1 MAEEFEEFDYS
12 AHQTQKIT
20 DIDIQKEIRT
30 SYIDYAMSVIVGR
43 ALPDVRD
50 GLKPVHRRVLY
61 AMYKAGLFYNVAYRK
76 SATVVGDVIG
86 HYHPHGDAAAY
97 DTMVRLAQDFSL
109 RYPLVD
115 GHGNFGNIDGDGAA
129 AYRYTEAR
137 MARIANLMLQ
147 DIEKN
152 TVDMVPNFDNRLTE
166 PTVLP
171 SRFPNLLVNGSIG
184 IAVGMATNIP
194 PHNMNEAIDAAIY
207 VMEHPDCTVQDLMQI
222 VRGPD
227 FPTAG
232 IIHGTSG
239 IREAYLTGRGR
250 VKVRAK
256 AEFEEKRGKTSIII
270 TELPYQVNRTM
281 LLANMAQLV
290 KDKRV
295 EGVADIR
302 NESGRKGMRIVIELK
317 RDANPQVVLNLF
329 YKYTQLQ
336 DTCAINML
344 ALVDGVPKTLN
355 LKELLSHYVAF
366 QQEVILRRTQFELD
380 KAEREAHLYEG
391 YKIVADFTD
400 EVISI
405 IRRSESIPDA
415 KEKLAARFDLDD
427 IQTQAIVEMQLGRLS
442 GMERIKIENHLAEL
456 YEKIAELRG
465 IIADEFKI
473 DEIIKKDLLETKAR
487 YGDERRTT
495 IEEADDDIVIED
507 LIEREDCVITVTAA
521 GYIKRMPAVT
531 YSAQRRG
538 GKGITAMATKEED
551 YVTNVYIAHSHDFL
565 LLFSNLGRMYIKKCY
580 EIPEAGR
587 TAKGMNIVNLLQ
599 LAENETITTAIP
611 IAEFDEEKYLVMIT
625 KYGVIKR
632 VNLGEYRTRRT
643 AGLFAINLD
652 EGDELLY
659 VLKTEGKS
667 TILAASREG
676 LAIHFDENDVRAVG
690 RQARGV
696 RMMTLPEGVT
706 VVGAAAIPEE
716 REGLAVLTV
725 TEQGF
730 GKRTYPGDFTVQ
742 NRGGKGM
749 ICHKLNEKTGM
760 LVGLELTHEDDDCM
774 LITDGGIIIRTA
786 VSEIP
791 VYGRAT
797 SGVIVMRT
805 AENTRVAG
813 FTVVKNVKE
822 DETSSAE
829 DGSGETPAPAV
840 PENASPEEN
849 GVSGPEETI

>member
-1 MAEEFEEFDYS
+1 MAEEFDEFDYS

-147 DIEKN
+147 DIEKD

-222 VRGPD
+222 VKGPD

-232 IIHGTSG
+232 IIHGTAG

-270 TELPYQVNRTM
+270 TEIPYQVNRTM
-281 LLANMAQLV
+281 LLASMAQLV

-366 QQEVILRRTQFELD
+366 QQQVILRRTKFELE

-391 YKIVADFTD
+391 YKVVADHTD
-400 EVISI
+400 EVIAI
-405 IRRSESIPDA
+405 IRGSESIPDA

-427 IQTQAIVEMQLGRLS
+427 VQTQAIVEMQLGRLS

-456 YEKIAELRG
+456 YAKIAELRA
-465 IIADEFKI
+465 IISDEFKI

-487 YGDERRTT
+487 YGDDRRTT

-521 GYIKRMPAVT
+521 GYVKRLPAET

-565 LLFSNLGRMYIKKCY
+565 LMFSNMGRMYIKKCY

-599 LAENETITTAIP
+599 LGENETITTAIP
-611 IAEFDEEKYLVMIT
+611 IAEFDADKYLVMIT

-696 RMMTLPEGVT
+696 RMMTLPQGVT
-706 VVGAAAIPEE
+706 VVGAAAIPAE
-716 REGLAVLTV
+716 RDGISVLTV

-730 GKRTYPGDFTVQ
+730 GKRTDPMDFSIQ

-749 ICHKLNEKTGM
+749 LCHKLSEKTGA
-760 LVGLELTHEDDDCM
+760 LVGLELVHEDDDCM

-786 VSEIP
+786 AAGIP
-791 VYGRAT
+791 VYGRAA

-822 DETSSAE
+822 EQPELSAGQDESEPTEPTEQTGEPAE
-829 DGSGETPAPAV
+829 NE
-840 PENASPEEN
+840 
-849 GVSGPEETI
+849 

>member
-12 AHQTQKIT
+12 AHESQKIT

-61 AMYKAGLFYNVAYRK
+61 SMYKQGLFYNVAYRK

-152 TVDMVPNFDNRLTE
+152 TVDMVPNFDNRLLE

-222 VRGPD
+222 VKGPD

-232 IIHGTSG
+232 IIHGTAG

-256 AEFEEKRGKTSIII
+256 AEFEEKHGKTSIII

-295 EGVADIR
+295 EGVSDIR

-355 LKELLSHYVAF
+355 LKDLLSHYVAF
-366 QQEVILRRTQFELD
+366 QQEVILRRTKFELERT
-380 KAEREAHLYEG
+380 EREAHLYEG
-391 YKIVADFTD
+391 YKIVADNTD
-400 EVISI
+400 EVIAI
-405 IRRSESIPDA
+405 IRGSESIPDA

-427 IQTQAIVEMQLGRLS
+427 VQTQAIVEMQLGRLS
-442 GMERIKIENHLAEL
+442 GMERIKIEKHLEEL
-456 YEKIAELRG
+456 YAKIAELKA
-465 IIADEFKI
+465 IIADEFKV
-473 DEIIKKDLLETKAR
+473 DEIIKQDLLETRAR
-487 YGDERRTT
+487 YGDERRTA
-495 IEEADDDIVIED
+495 IEESDDDIVIED

-521 GYIKRMPAVT
+521 GYVKRLPAET

-565 LLFSNLGRMYIKKCY
+565 LLFSNMGRMYIKKCY

-599 LAENETITTAIP
+599 LSENETITTAIP
-611 IAEFDEEKYLVMIT
+611 ITEFDEDKFLVMIT

-659 VLKTEGKS
+659 VLKTEGGS
-667 TILAASREG
+667 TVLAASSEG

-696 RMMTLPEGVT
+696 RMMTLPSGAT
-706 VVGAAAIPEE
+706 VVGAAAIPRE
-716 REGLAVLTV
+716 RDGLSVLTV
-725 TEQGF
+725 TERGF
-730 GKRTYPGDFTVQ
+730 GKRTDPMDFTIQ

-749 ICHKLNEKTGM
+749 ICHKLSDKTGS
-760 LVGLELTHEDDDCM
+760 LVGLELVHDDDDCM
-774 LITDGGIIIRTA
+774 LITEAGIIIRTA

-791 VYGRAT
+791 VYGRAA

-805 AENTRVAG
+805 ADDTRVAN

-822 DETSSAE
+822 EETAE
-829 DGSGETPAPAV
+829 TGEDNALLAETGEEAAEASGEEA
-840 PENASPEEN
+840 ENE
-849 GVSGPEETI
+849 

>member
-12 AHQTQKIT
+12 AHQSQKIT

-61 AMYKAGLFYNVAYRK
+61 AMYKAGLFYNVPYRK

-109 RYPLVD
+109 RYPLID

-152 TVDMVPNFDNRLTE
+152 TVDMAPNFDNRLTE

-207 VMEHPDCTVQDLMQI
+207 VMEHPECTVQDLMQI
-222 VRGPD
+222 VKGPD

-232 IIHGTSG
+232 IIHGTAG

-290 KDKRV
+290 KEKRV

-344 ALVDGVPKTLN
+344 ALVDGVPRTLN

-366 QQEVILRRTQFELD
+366 QQDVILRRTRFELD

-391 YKIVADFTD
+391 YKIVADYTD

-405 IRRSESIPDA
+405 IRNSESIPDA
-415 KEKLAARFDLDD
+415 KAKLAERFGLDD
-427 IQTQAIVEMQLGRLS
+427 VQTQAIVEMQLGRLS

-456 YEKIAELRG
+456 YEKIAELKA
-465 IIADEFKI
+465 IISDEFKI

-487 YGDERRTT
+487 YGDERRTA

-521 GYIKRMPAVT
+521 GYIKRIPAGN
-531 YSAQRRG
+531 Y
-538 GKGITAMATKEED
+538 
-551 YVTNVYIAHSHDFL
+551 
-565 LLFSNLGRMYIKKCY
+565 
-580 EIPEAGR
+580 
-587 TAKGMNIVNLLQ
+587 
-599 LAENETITTAIP
+599 
-611 IAEFDEEKYLVMIT
+611 
-625 KYGVIKR
+625 
-632 VNLGEYRTRRT
+632 
-643 AGLFAINLD
+643 
-652 EGDELLY
+652 
-659 VLKTEGKS
+659 
-667 TILAASREG
+667 
-676 LAIHFDENDVRAVG
+676 
-690 RQARGV
+690 
-696 RMMTLPEGVT
+696 
-706 VVGAAAIPEE
+706 
-716 REGLAVLTV
+716 
-725 TEQGF
+725 
-730 GKRTYPGDFTVQ
+730 
-742 NRGGKGM
+742 
-749 ICHKLNEKTGM
+749 
-760 LVGLELTHEDDDCM
+760 
-774 LITDGGIIIRTA
+774 
-786 VSEIP
+786 
-791 VYGRAT
+791 
-797 SGVIVMRT
+797 
-805 AENTRVAG
+805 
-813 FTVVKNVKE
+813 
-822 DETSSAE
+822 
-829 DGSGETPAPAV
+829 
-840 PENASPEEN
+840 
-849 GVSGPEETI
+849 

>member
-12 AHQTQKIT
+12 AHESQKIT

-61 AMYKAGLFYNVAYRK
+61 SMYKQGLFYNVAYRK

-152 TVDMVPNFDNRLTE
+152 TVDMVPNFDNRLLE

-222 VRGPD
+222 VKGPD

-232 IIHGTSG
+232 IIHGTAG

-256 AEFEEKRGKTSIII
+256 AEFEEKHGKTSIII

-295 EGVADIR
+295 EGVSDIR

-355 LKELLSHYVAF
+355 LKDLLSHYVAF
-366 QQEVILRRTQFELD
+366 QQEVILRRTKFELERT
-380 KAEREAHLYEG
+380 EREAHLYEG
-391 YKIVADFTD
+391 YKIVADNTD
-400 EVISI
+400 EVIAI
-405 IRRSESIPDA
+405 IRGSESIPDA

-427 IQTQAIVEMQLGRLS
+427 VQTQAIVEMQLGRLS
-442 GMERIKIENHLAEL
+442 GMERIKIEKHLEEL
-456 YEKIAELRG
+456 YAKIAELKA
-465 IIADEFKI
+465 IIADEFKV
-473 DEIIKKDLLETKAR
+473 DEIIKQDLLETRAR
-487 YGDERRTT
+487 YGDERRTA
-495 IEEADDDIVIED
+495 IEESDDDIVIED

-521 GYIKRMPAVT
+521 GYVKRLPAET

-565 LLFSNLGRMYIKKCY
+565 LLFSNMGRMYIKKCY

-599 LAENETITTAIP
+599 LSENETITTAIP
-611 IAEFDEEKYLVMIT
+611 ITEFDEDKFLVMIT

-659 VLKTEGKS
+659 VLKTEGVS
-667 TILAASREG
+667 TVLAASSEG

-696 RMMTLPEGVT
+696 RMMTLPSGAT
-706 VVGAAAIPEE
+706 VVGAAAIPRE
-716 REGLAVLTV
+716 RDGLSVLTV
-725 TEQGF
+725 TSRGF
-730 GKRTYPGDFTVQ
+730 GKRTDPMDFTIQ

-749 ICHKLNEKTGM
+749 ICHKLSDKTGS
-760 LVGLELTHEDDDCM
+760 LVGLELVHDDDDCM
-774 LITDGGIIIRTA
+774 LITEAGIIIRTA

-791 VYGRAT
+791 VYGRAA

-805 AENTRVAG
+805 ADDTRVAN

-822 DETSSAE
+822 EETAE
-829 DGSGETPAPAV
+829 TGEDNALLAETGEEAAEASGEEA
-840 PENASPEEN
+840 ENE
-849 GVSGPEETI
+849 

>member
-12 AHQTQKIT
+12 AHESQKIT

-61 AMYKAGLFYNVAYRK
+61 SMYKQGLFYNVAYRK

-152 TVDMVPNFDNRLTE
+152 TVDMVPNFDNRLLE

-222 VRGPD
+222 VKGPD

-232 IIHGTSG
+232 IIHGTAG

-256 AEFEEKRGKTSIII
+256 AEFEEKHGKTSIII

-295 EGVADIR
+295 EGVSDIR

-355 LKELLSHYVAF
+355 LKDLLSHYVAF
-366 QQEVILRRTQFELD
+366 QQEVILRRTKFELERT
-380 KAEREAHLYEG
+380 EREAHLYEG
-391 YKIVADFTD
+391 YKIVADNTD
-400 EVISI
+400 EVIAI
-405 IRRSESIPDA
+405 IRGSESIPDA

-427 IQTQAIVEMQLGRLS
+427 VQTQAIVEMQLGRLS
-442 GMERIKIENHLAEL
+442 GMERIKIEKHLEEL
-456 YEKIAELRG
+456 YAKIAELKA
-465 IIADEFKI
+465 IISDELKV
-473 DEIIKKDLLETKAR
+473 DEIIKQDLLETRAR
-487 YGDERRTT
+487 YGDERRTA
-495 IEEADDDIVIED
+495 IEESDDDIVIED

-521 GYIKRMPAVT
+521 GYVKRLPAET

-565 LLFSNLGRMYIKKCY
+565 LLFSNMGRMYIKKCY

-599 LAENETITTAIP
+599 LSENETITTAIP
-611 IAEFDEEKYLVMIT
+611 ITEFDEDKFLVMIT

-659 VLKTEGKS
+659 VLKTEGGS
-667 TILAASREG
+667 TVLAASSEG

-696 RMMTLPEGVT
+696 RMMTLPSGAT
-706 VVGAAAIPEE
+706 VVGAAAIPRE
-716 REGLAVLTV
+716 REGLSVLTV
-725 TEQGF
+725 TSRGF
-730 GKRTYPGDFTVQ
+730 GKRTDPMDFTIQ

-749 ICHKLNEKTGM
+749 ICHKLSDKTGS
-760 LVGLELTHEDDDCM
+760 LVGLELVHDDDDCM
-774 LITDGGIIIRTA
+774 LITEAGIIIRTA

-791 VYGRAT
+791 VYGRAA

-805 AENTRVAG
+805 ADDTRVAN

-822 DETSSAE
+822 EETAE
-829 DGSGETPAPAV
+829 TGEDNALLAETGEEAAEASGEEA
-840 PENASPEEN
+840 ENE
-849 GVSGPEETI
+849 

>member
-12 AHQTQKIT
+12 AHQSQKIT

-61 AMYKAGLFYNVAYRK
+61 AMYKAGLFYNVPYRK

-109 RYPLVD
+109 RYPLID

-152 TVDMVPNFDNRLTE
+152 TVDMAPNFDNRLTE

-207 VMEHPDCTVQDLMQI
+207 VMEHPECTVQDLMQI
-222 VRGPD
+222 VKGPD

-232 IIHGTSG
+232 IIHGTAG

-290 KDKRV
+290 KEKRV

-344 ALVDGVPKTLN
+344 ALVDGVPRTLN

-366 QQEVILRRTQFELD
+366 QQDVILRRTRFELD

-391 YKIVADFTD
+391 YKIVADYTD

-405 IRRSESIPDA
+405 IRNSESIPDA
-415 KEKLAARFDLDD
+415 KAKLAERFGLDD
-427 IQTQAIVEMQLGRLS
+427 VQTQAIVEMQLGRLS

-456 YEKIAELRG
+456 YEKIAELKA
-465 IIADEFKI
+465 IISDEFKI

-487 YGDERRTT
+487 YGDERRTA

-521 GYIKRMPAVT
+521 GYIKRIPAGT

-538 GKGITAMATKEED
+538 GRGITAMATKEED
-551 YVTNVYIAHSHDFL
+551 YVTGVYIAHSHDFL
-565 LLFSNLGRMYIKKCY
+565 LMFSNRGRMYIKKCY

-587 TAKGMNIVNLLQ
+587 TAKGMHIVNLLQ
-599 LAENETITTAIP
+599 LSENENITAAIP
-611 IAEFDEEKYLVMIT
+611 ITEFAEDKFLVMIT

-632 VNLGEYRTRRT
+632 VNLSEYRTRRT
-643 AGLFAINLD
+643 AGLFAITLD

-659 VLKTEGKS
+659 VLKTEGNS
-667 TILAASREG
+667 TILAASSAG

-696 RMMTLPEGVT
+696 RMMTLTGDAY
-706 VVGAAAIPEE
+706 VVGAAAIPAE
-716 REGLAVLTV
+716 REGVSVLTV

-730 GKRTYPGDFTVQ
+730 GKRTDPGDFTIQ

-749 ICHKLNEKTGM
+749 ICHKLNEKTGS
-760 LVGLELTHEDDDCM
+760 LVGLELVREDDDCM
-774 LITDGGIIIRTA
+774 LITDGGVIIRTA

-791 VYGRAT
+791 VYGRAA

-813 FTVVKNVKE
+813 FTVVRNVKE
-822 DETSSAE
+822 
-829 DGSGETPAPAV
+829 ETPV
-840 PENASPEEN
+840 SEEIPEEAP
-849 GVSGPEETI
+849 VSEENPEEAPLSETAENPEE